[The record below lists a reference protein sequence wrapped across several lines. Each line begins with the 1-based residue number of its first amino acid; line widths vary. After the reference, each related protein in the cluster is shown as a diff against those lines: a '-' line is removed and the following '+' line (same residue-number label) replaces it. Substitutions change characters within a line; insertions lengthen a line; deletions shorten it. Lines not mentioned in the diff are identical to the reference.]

1 MFGINNINIIFHG
14 LFFMSLDS
22 SNNQLV
28 VRAPVIPDHHFIG
41 GIRGQRLEMTDF
53 DIKQLLDFGLIGK
66 ADAQGKPLPGSID
79 DVDGSIMQ
87 FSRSETD
94 VGDFTTDKTKFKG
107 IITLPWPQKFIS
119 VRTDYIAKF
128 RYVQG
133 ARYKVGDKIVA
144 NAKRKRKSKVGVV
157 ALLQYSLAATQ
168 TIDWASQLNIHFYL
182 QPCTDHKIKDVNN
195 DLAAAA
201 NCFTVPAGF
210 DLLMIDDGQEPTPAQ
225 ANGDLVLGTSA
236 EDEQSVNEEYEDSPD
251 IQLICPAPPA
261 PSPTPPA
268 PASTDALPQP
278 AVSPAN
284 CPIFF
289 VG

>member
-1 MFGINNINIIFHG
+1 MSFGLKNVNIIFHG
-14 LFFMSLDS
+14 LFFMSLDKP
-22 SNNQLV
+22 NNQLI
-28 VRAPVIPDHHFIG
+28 VRAPVIPDHLFIG

-66 ADAQGKPLPGSID
+66 VDAPGSID

-87 FSRSETD
+87 FSRTETD
-94 VGDFTTDKTKFKG
+94 VGDFTTDNTKFKG

-119 VRTDYIAKF
+119 VRTDDIAKF

-133 ARYKVGDKIVA
+133 ARFKVGDKIVA

-210 DLLMIDDGQEPTPAQ
+210 DLLMIDDGHEPTPAQ
-225 ANGDLVLGTSA
+225 ANGDPVLGTSA
-236 EDEQSVNEEYEDSPD
+236 EDEQSLNEEFEDSPD
-251 IQLICPAPPA
+251 IQLICPPAPTAAPP
-261 PSPTPPA
+261 PVPTP
-268 PASTDALPQP
+268 TDTAKQP